1 MGAYMYRLSFLEFKT
16 NVKEKK
22 EKRKIEAFL
31 PGKNPSSHSM
41 CWFNNGERERE
52 RG

>member
-1 MGAYMYRLSFLEFKT
+1 MGVYMYRLSFLEFKT
-16 NVKEKK
+16 NVKKK
-22 EKRKIEAFL
+22 KKIEAFL

-52 RG
+52 RERG